1 MPQLTKDSPLARE
14 VVCDPPLAPIAYK
27 VSPLREYC
35 RTGHPRVVV
44 VSCHS
49 SGAVVQWHTDSGKV
63 KVVAGNAAVDASWVS
78 VAHLRADPHSETVQL
93 TILRSGLRA
102 YIDGQRVTRIGSPV
116 EVQATQR
123 LSFGTDPT
131 LYMAISAPRNLIPR
145 ADPASTPRASV
156 PPASSAVAGQDGDLA
171 TERRHGRQI
180 SSSCGPLSSG
190 RPPCVDFSLLPLCT
204 GAEWKRGAVV
214 PASTPPAVPSVSI
227 TSARRRCRQ
236 DGKLRERTFASPLR
250 CPKRTSELR
259 GRSRSHAPRSIA
271 IATNYAAEDVHAL
284 RQTTEKCTIGA
295 PLTEKTS
302 TELLVKGSGMVARCS
317 AGVVD
322 TAPGAASVP
331 VYSEEERAGAAVCPP
346 QPTLA
351 GEHSNS
357 LVHRCDEVVEWG
369 RCRDNVPRS
378 RTRLHNRPRWTL
390 GPVTSVRSPDWEVL
404 RAMHGDTTPP
414 RPRDICHVSC
424 GSVGFD
430 DAMMASSIGAAE
442 LPALS
447 ARERGRRPQA
457 LRPHLQRPGAA
468 SPRVSH
474 QCSGEFSLGV
484 TERISVYADGGAK
497 GTDTHTTP
505 LSGDNTVTLP
515 SSVLSCH
522 LNAAENAWQRPYM
535 REKMHLCPRMTV
547 NPFVVEAFGNTYR
560 YRPLADGRGGKHADS
575 SGSSSTSRDGGAQVG
590 VFDRFAGVPW
600 QHPIA
605 ADEMITPRT
614 EEVMRAVL
622 RRHPDSTAAE
632 EDAIFLHCALRRS
645 YDADTDRF
653 SYADSPAFVQL
664 ICARFS
670 SLLTA
675 VKARMQESRPVLRL
689 SSPVLCAGDL
699 SGSFAD
705 LMVLLDNVT
714 YFGHWSSIHTPLLLL
729 GNYVDVG
736 WHSVEVFMLL
746 CCWAYLQPS
755 KVHLLRGPHEDPAV
769 NGNYRLLGRR
779 CLRYKCRQRFGA
791 QKGIALWTQLND
803 VFALLPVA
811 AVIDERVFATHGGVP
826 LLRASPSPGGE
837 GVRDAARRRQR
848 QDNAVDKRLYTCTS
862 GSPTPTSSDE
872 YTSWPF
878 SCREAAGVSLAERPT
893 AARCESED
901 DDAMHKTLFPAPYPF
916 SAPHR
921 RPPTPAMAHVRDYTT
936 QEHAETEN
944 TPTGRQPPKPLSRD
958 CANNSDVSLRAC
970 TECSVKTAVV
980 VPAAAPRAF
989 ATPPSDSTPIPH
1001 QELTGL
1007 PLEGRDDD
1015 SAAVLP
1021 RTANSDSATPAPA
1034 SRASGAG
1041 KANPIAAAEPSK
1053 PEKLARV
1060 TPVCE
1065 ASSSLPHDNGGNPSL
1080 FEVLTDRCAP
1090 SAAAATESSLTPC
1103 STASV
1108 RIIASKEGSAEGPRA
1123 EISSPSVHA
1132 LVDEDVPSEDDFAA
1146 LLAAMHTREYAFRTL
1161 QRSAAVE
1168 SRDVTRRFR
1177 LVREL
1182 LWNRPRE
1189 AASKRLMPEE
1199 GGDGNGGG
1207 PAEVLWWR
1215 PHRVDGCCGGCPAD
1229 RAHRCC
1235 LIFGSGALIRFF
1247 LRFRFSL
1254 LIRGAPEDPSELF
1267 GAELSE
1273 ESRLLTLNTCRQRCK
1288 TVLQAA
1294 ACVVESRTLRL
1305 ATWGS
1310 EELADSLG
1318 QLSLS
1323 NLPRVQE
1330 TAAARADFEQF
1341 VCDTLHSRLRD
1352 HNIVGP
1358 GDQWSVL
1365 SAYKAYVQHRAAAST
1380 SL

>member
-14 VVCDPPLAPIAYK
+14 VLCDPPLAPIAYK

-35 RTGHPRVVV
+35 RTGHSRVVV
-44 VSCHS
+44 VPRHGG
-49 SGAVVQWHTDSGKV
+49 GAVVQWHRDSGKV
-63 KVVAGNAAVDASWVS
+63 RVVAGNAAMHASWVS
-78 VAHLRADPHSETVQL
+78 AAHLRADSHSETVQL

-116 EVQATQR
+116 EVHATQR

-131 LYMAISAPRNLIPR
+131 FYTAIPAPRNLIPR

-156 PPASSAVAGQDGDLA
+156 PPASSAVVGRDGQ
-171 TERRHGRQI
+171 T
-180 SSSCGPLSSG
+180 SSSCAPLSSG
-190 RPPCVDFSLLPLCT
+190 RSPCVDFSLLPLCT
-204 GAEWKRGAVV
+204 GAEWKHGAVV

-227 TSARRRCRQ
+227 KSARRRCQQ

-250 CPKRTSELR
+250 CLKRTSELR

-271 IATNYAAEDVHAL
+271 IATNYTAEDVHAL
-284 RQTTEKCTIGA
+284 RQTTEKHAIDG
-295 PLTEKTS
+295 PLTETPS
-302 TELLVKGSGMVARCS
+302 ELLVKGSAMVARCS

-322 TAPGAASVP
+322 TAPGAALVP
-331 VYSEEERAGAAVCPP
+331 VYSEEERAGSAVCLP
-346 QPTLA
+346 QPILA
-351 GEHSNS
+351 GEHANS
-357 LVHRCDEVVEWG
+357 LAHRCDELVERG

-404 RAMHGDTTPP
+404 RAMDGDTTPP
-414 RPRDICHVSC
+414 RPHDICHVNC

-430 DAMMASSIGAAE
+430 DAMMTSSIGAAE

-447 ARERGRRPQA
+447 PRERGLRPQA

-474 QCSGEFSLGV
+474 QCRGGFSPGV
-484 TERISVYADGGAK
+484 TEQISVDAEGGAK
-497 GTDTHTTP
+497 GTDAHATP

-522 LNAAENAWQRPYM
+522 LNAAENAWERPYM
-535 REKMHLCPRMTV
+535 REKMHLCPRITV
-547 NPFVVEAFGNTYR
+547 NPFVVEAFGNTHR
-560 YRPLADGRGGKHADS
+560 YRPLADGRGARHADS
-575 SGSSSTSRDGGAQVG
+575 SCSSSTSRDGGAQVG

-622 RRHPDSTAAE
+622 QRHPDSTAAE

-664 ICARFS
+664 ICTRFS

-675 VKARMQESRPVLRL
+675 VKARVQECRPVLRL

-705 LMVLLDNVT
+705 LMVLLDSVT

-791 QKGIALWTQLND
+791 QKGIALWEQLND

-826 LLRASPSPGGE
+826 LLRASPSPGGK
-837 GVRDAARRRQR
+837 GVRDAARRRQCR
-848 QDNAVDKRLYTCTS
+848 DNAADKRLYTCTS

-878 SCREAAGVSLAERPT
+878 SCREAAGVSSAERPT

-901 DDAMHKTLFPAPYPF
+901 DDAMHKALFPAPYPF
-916 SAPHR
+916 SAPYR
-921 RPPTPAMAHVRDYTT
+921 RPLTPAMANVRDYAT

-944 TPTGRQPPKPLSRD
+944 TQTGRQPPEPLSGD
-958 CANNSDVSLRAC
+958 CANMSDVFLTAC
-970 TECSVKTAVV
+970 TEFSAPTAVV
-980 VPAAAPRAF
+980 VAAAAPRAF
-989 ATPPSDSTPIPH
+989 ETPPSDSTPIPH
-1001 QELTGL
+1001 QQSTGFS
-1007 PLEGRDDD
+1007 LEGRDDD

-1021 RTANSDSATPAPA
+1021 RTANSDSATPAPV
-1034 SRASGAG
+1034 SWVSGAE
-1041 KANPIAAAEPSK
+1041 KANPIAAAKRSN

-1060 TPVCE
+1060 TLVCE
-1065 ASSSLPHDNGGNPSL
+1065 ASSSSPHDGGGNLSL

-1090 SAAAATESSLTPC
+1090 SAAAAAQSSLTPC

-1108 RIIASKEGSAEGPRA
+1108 RAIASKECSAAEPRA

-1132 LVDEDVPSEDDFAA
+1132 LDEDEPSEDDFAA
-1146 LLAAMHTREYAFRTL
+1146 LLAAMRTREYAFRTL

-1168 SRDVTRRFR
+1168 SGDVTRRLR

-1199 GGDGNGGG
+1199 GGGGGNGGG

-1215 PHRVDGCCGGCPAD
+1215 PHRVDGCCGGCPAG

-1273 ESRLLTLNTCRQRCK
+1273 EGRLLTLNTCRQRCK
-1288 TVLQAA
+1288 TALQAA
-1294 ACVVESRTLRL
+1294 ACVVVSQTLRL

-1323 NLPRVQE
+1323 NLPAVQE
-1330 TAAARADFEQF
+1330 AAAQRADFEQF
-1341 VCDTLHSRLRD
+1341 VCNTLHARLRD

-1365 SAYKAYVQHRAAAST
+1365 SAYKAYVQHRAAAS
-1380 SL
+1380 SLL